1 MNFFDRMARGW
12 EISKLSFRVLR
23 ANSSLVIFPI
33 LSGISLLLILGSFF
47 IAVFAGFGWDT
58 GNLASANRLLGY
70 SLAFVCYLIN
80 YFIIVFFNMALVHCT
95 TLYLRGEEVTVSKG
109 LRFSMSR
116 IGVIFS
122 WAVFAATIGLLLKA
136 IQDNFGWAGKIIAG
150 LIGIVWSIATFF
162 TVPVLAY
169 ENVSPAQALKRSAK
183 MMQEKWGE
191 SLGAGFSFGLIQF
204 VAFIAVVLVALAA
217 GYINLY
223 AGIAVGVIGVVLLA
237 AVFSALNTIFVS
249 AVYNN
254 IQGAKDLYFRD
265 DMFDTLFVKKND

>member
-33 LSGISLLLILGSFF
+33 LSGISLLLILGSFLV
-47 IAVFAGFGWDT
+47 AVFAGFGWDT

-191 SLGAGFSFGLIQF
+191 SIGASFSFGLIQF
-204 VAFIAVVLVALAA
+204 VAFIAVVLIALAA

-237 AVFSALNTIFVS
+237 AIFSALNTIFVS

-254 IQGAKDLYFRD
+254 MQGAKDLYFRD